1 MSASTW
7 GVFQPPPQAEKADK
21 WTSPRASEHSGPCNR
36 KQFLHTHCHVFAV
49 RSTWLPLIQSG
60 PKRLHL
66 DCVFWYM
73 GASTVHILRRS
84 KLVHQ
89 NMDLSENDTEV
100 WTKNRPTNALSKN
113 TDRCSFTRLKFVQN
127 IQTAPAANQAFY
139 SVGTGVLFLR
149 LNRQRYKANQ

>member
-1 MSASTW
+1 
-7 GVFQPPPQAEKADK
+7 
-21 WTSPRASEHSGPCNR
+21 
-36 KQFLHTHCHVFAV
+36 
-49 RSTWLPLIQSG
+49 
-60 PKRLHL
+60 
-66 DCVFWYM
+66 M